1 MDQEFTHAILLNHAL
16 KLLNNQNAFSI
27 MTGSQMRIYLTKQV
41 INAMTA
47 GCLTIAFIQKN
58 GHMDAK
64 SSD

>member
-41 INAMTA
+41 INAMTV
-47 GCLTIAFIQKN
+47 GYLMIAFIQKA